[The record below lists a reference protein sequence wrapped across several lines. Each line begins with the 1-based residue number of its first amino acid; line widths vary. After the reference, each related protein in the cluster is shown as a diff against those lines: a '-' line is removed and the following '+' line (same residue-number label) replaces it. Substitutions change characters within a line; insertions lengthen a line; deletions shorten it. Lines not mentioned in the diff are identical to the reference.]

1 MKSIEDYLAENKKA
15 SDERQNV
22 YNPINYLNCK
32 DKVKRS
38 LENVKNRAKELE
50 LFYYKCNIC
59 GSYHLTKQQTYES
72 TMED

>member
-1 MKSIEDYLAENKKA
+1 MKSIEDYLAENKKV
-15 SDERQNV
+15 SDERKNI

-32 DKVKRS
+32 SKVKHS
-38 LENVKNRAKELE
+38 LETAKNRAKELGV
-50 LFYYKCNIC
+50 FYYKCNTC

>member
-1 MKSIEDYLAENKKA
+1 MKSIKDYLAENKNA

-22 YNPINYLNCK
+22 YNPSNYLNCK
-32 DKVKRS
+32 SKVKCN
-38 LENVKNRAKELE
+38 LKNAQNRAKELG